1 MIAATLSSPSTLR
14 RALARVLATLLRC
27 APVVLAGSIVACA
40 QKPVEKVPGDTD
52 IAFTRVSITAKPGS
66 TEIDMGPL
74 YGKLGSRVA
83 SALYTPR
90 KYNPFRVAEDRRRI
104 QTYLAG
110 FGYFDA
116 TVDEPTVRVDEA
128 KKEATLTFAY
138 DAGKPYR
145 LSEVRFDGL
154 PAGEDLDGY
163 VKSRP
168 GGSFDLE
175 AMRVARYDMA
185 AELQRHGYGHARVYV
200 RTYLDRR
207 EKSTTVVYFCDT
219 GPKTRVGKI
228 TVEGNRKVTEE
239 DIRARLGLASGDPYS
254 LAAREK
260 AESDLYDTGAFT
272 QVVVESDAEV
282 EQYLGD
288 VPDSGG
294 TIPDDRIDESG
305 KLGPRPIKDTVDLV
319 VHVDEAPRLKIKL
332 RGTGEL
338 DPTRIDATAG
348 ASFEMPNALGSQHH
362 LLLKGRVGFGW
373 LWRDETD
380 EPTGLYGD
388 VLLRYTRPGLVG
400 RTGDGRMSVAFK
412 DQLYPGFHLR
422 EFTVGPGIRTTIVKD
437 VYFDIDAYFRA
448 AGQIG
453 FGPFSEQERQAYALA
468 KKNTY
473 IGAEIQSSL
482 VWDARNDPVEPTS
495 GHLLALRAAGSP
507 VPGEDAGTYVRVAPE
522 ARAFLPLSTSFSLAG
537 RASAGFV
544 FGYGDSGV
552 PLGPRLFGGGAF
564 GMRGFGR
571 DRLSP
576 LATTCDPNLAVGLP
590 PVCRGEY
597 VGGLSLAE
605 ASLELRYLPPL
616 KQAGFTV
623 FVDAGGA
630 GPRQN
635 PFADGIAIA
644 AGLGP
649 RLRLW
654 YVPLSVDVSYRFVEA
669 GQLAER
675 GLLVFAR
682 IGEAF

>member
-1 MIAATLSSPSTLR
+1 
-14 RALARVLATLLRC
+14 LAPLAF
-27 APVVLAGSIVACA
+27 AGSLVACA
-40 QKPVEKVPGDTD
+40 QTAVEKVPGDTD
-52 IAFTRVSITAKPGS
+52 IVFTRVTVTAKPG
-66 TEIDMGPL
+66 TPEVDVGPL
-74 YGKLGSRVA
+74 YGKLGSRV
-83 SALYTPR
+83 STALFTPR
-90 KYNPFRVAEDRRRI
+90 KYNPFRVAEDRRRV
-104 QTYLAG
+104 QSYLAG
-110 FGYFDA
+110 LGYFDA
-116 TVDEPTVRVDEA
+116 TVDEPTVKLDET
-128 KKEATLTFAY
+128 KKQATLAITY
-138 DAGKPYR
+138 DAGKLYSLADIGFR
-145 LSEVRFDGL
+145 NL
-154 PAGEDLDGY
+154 PAGENLDGY
-163 VKSRP
+163 LKAKP
-168 GGSFDLE
+168 GSSFDLE
-175 AMRVARYDMA
+175 ALRVARYDMA

-207 EKSTTVVYFCDT
+207 EKSVHVVYFCDP
-219 GPKTRVGKI
+219 GPKTKVGALRI
-228 TVEGNRKVTEE
+228 EGNKKVTEE
-239 DIRARLGLASGDPYS
+239 DIRRRLGLETGAPYS
-254 LAAREK
+254 LAERER
-260 AESDLYDTGAFT
+260 AESDLLDTGAFT
-272 QVVVESDAEV
+272 QVVVESNAEV

-294 TIPDDRIDESG
+294 VIPDDRIDDAG
-305 KLGPRPIKDTVDLV
+305 NLGPRAVPETVDLV
-319 VHVDEAPRLKIKL
+319 VHVDEAPNAKVKL
-332 RGTGEL
+332 RATGEL

-348 ASFEMPNALGSQHH
+348 ASLEMPNALGSQHH
-362 LLLKGRVGFGW
+362 LLLRGRLGFGW
-373 LWRDETD
+373 LWRDDTD
-380 EPTGLYGD
+380 QPTGLYGD
-388 VLLRYTRPGLVG
+388 VLLRYTRPGLIG
-400 RTGDGRMSVAFK
+400 RTGDGRMSVRYR

-422 EFTVGPGIRTTIVKD
+422 EFTVGPGVRSTLDKNVT
-437 VYFDIDAYFRA
+437 FDLDTYFRA

-453 FGPFSEQERQAYALA
+453 FGPFAEDERAKYALA

-473 IGAEIQSSL
+473 IGAEISAAL

-495 GHLLALRAAGSP
+495 GHLLALRASGSP
-507 VPGEDAGTYVRVAPE
+507 VPGENAGTYMQVAPE

-552 PLGPRLFGGGAF
+552 PLGPRLFGGGSY
-564 GMRGFGR
+564 GMRGYGR

-576 LATTCDPNLAVGLP
+576 LATTCVPALVPNAP
-590 PVCRGEY
+590 PVCRGEL

-605 ASLELRYLPPL
+605 ASIELRYLPPL
-616 KQAGFTV
+616 KQAGFTI

-635 PFADGIAIA
+635 PFADGIAVA